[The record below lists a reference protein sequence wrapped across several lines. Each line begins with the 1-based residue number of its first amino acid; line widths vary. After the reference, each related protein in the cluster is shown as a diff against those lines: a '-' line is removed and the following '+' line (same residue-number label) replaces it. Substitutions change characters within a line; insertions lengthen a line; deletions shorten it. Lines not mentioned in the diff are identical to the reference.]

1 MDIRTTELTDH
12 EKLKELY
19 KAVAISGD
27 GIARLE
33 HEITDEYISE
43 FLHKSIERGFSIV
56 AENPANP
63 NQLIGEI
70 HAYRPGIEVFDH
82 VYSEMTMLV
91 HPEFQGKKIGRT
103 LLTIFLEEIG
113 LNKHDV
119 GRVELFT
126 RESNTRAIK
135 LYQSMGFRIE
145 GRFEMRIKTNDNHY
159 EADIAMAWQNP
170 NFEF

>member
-1 MDIRTTELTDH
+1 MDIRTTELNDL
-12 EKLKELY
+12 EKLKNLY
-19 KAVAISGD
+19 KAVAVAGD

-33 HEITDEYISE
+33 DEITDEYISD
-43 FLHKSIERGFSIV
+43 FLHKSFDRGFSIV
-56 AENPANP
+56 AENPSNP
-63 NQLIGEI
+63 EELIGEI

-82 VYSEMTMLV
+82 VYSELTMLV
-91 HPEFQGKKIGRT
+91 HPAFQGKKIGRT

-113 LNKHDV
+113 LNKPDI

-135 LYQSMGFRIE
+135 LYQSLGFRIE
-145 GRFEMRIKTNDNHY
+145 GRFEMRIKTKDDHY

>member
-1 MDIRTTELTDH
+1 MDIRTTEFTDR

-19 KAVAISGD
+19 KAVAVSGD

-33 HEITDEYISE
+33 NEITDEYISE
-43 FLHKSIERGFSIV
+43 FLEKSIQRGFSIV
-56 AENPANP
+56 AENPADP

-70 HAYRPGIEVFDH
+70 HAYTPGIEVFDH

-91 HPEFQGKKIGRT
+91 HPQFQGKKIGRT

-113 LNKHDV
+113 LNKHDI

-135 LYQSMGFRIE
+135 LYQSLGFRIE
-145 GRFEMRIKTNDNHY
+145 GRFEMRIKTSDNHY

>member
-1 MDIRTTELTDH
+1 MDIRTTEFTDH

-19 KAVAISGD
+19 KAVAVSRE

-33 HEITDEYISE
+33 NEITDEYISE
-43 FLHKSIERGFSIV
+43 FLGKSIQRGFSIV
-56 AENPANP
+56 AENPADP

-70 HAYRPGIEVFDH
+70 HAYTPGIEVFDH

-91 HPEFQGKKIGRT
+91 HPQFQGKKIGRT

-113 LNKHDV
+113 LNKHDI

-135 LYQSMGFRIE
+135 LYQSLGFRIE